1 MNGPNRSASWRPLTP
16 PLTEILRVRGN
27 FPNEA
32 WAENKKRKLSFGLD
46 TIQRRVIR
54 GRIRDEAG
62 MEGVL
67 R

>member
-1 MNGPNRSASWRPLTP
+1 MNGPNRGASRRPLTL

-27 FPNEA
+27 SPDEA
-32 WAENKKRKLSFGLD
+32 RAKNKERKLPFGLD
-46 TIQRRVIR
+46 TIQRRLIG